1 MATPGDRALLT
12 VRELGSWL
20 DRDVGP
26 ALREETEA
34 VAHGGTA
41 LTMLRLKASTKD
53 VDFGFRAGE
62 DFERFV
68 AALKATGYRVTRDFR
83 PNPRE
88 TYLRLERRGPLVSA
102 VDLRFPT
109 WNNWRLT
116 ELVLRRARVIPYG
129 QVRVVVPD
137 RDALFLFK
145 TYPLR
150 ETDLDDLR
158 AILRVSPPDQARV
171 IALFDEQDAIHRS
184 ELLAETIHEP
194 LLNILELRV
203 RFAASLR
210 LLGPSYRRRI
220 PRIARRARI
229 RFGELQLRPSL
240 TDLIRRL
247 RTTEG
252 VMTWEDVMA
261 ESGDR
266 LRERLTKGETRTRA
280 RSGTTST
287 RSKRRPNRPPRG
299 D

>member
-12 VRELGSWL
+12 ARELGTWL

-88 TYLRLERRGPLVSA
+88 TYLRLERRGALVTP

-116 ELVLRRARVIPYG
+116 GMVLRRARVIPYG

-137 RDALFLFK
+137 RDAVFLFK

-150 ETDLDDLR
+150 EMDLDDLR
-158 AILRVSPPDQARV
+158 AILDRSPPDQARV
-171 IALFDEQDAIHRS
+171 ITLFEEQDALHRS
-184 ELLAETIHEP
+184 ALPKETEHEP
-194 LLNILELRV
+194 LINILELRI

-210 LLGPSYRRRI
+210 LLGPSRRRMI
-220 PRIARRARI
+220 PRIARVART
-229 RFGELQLRPSL
+229 RFEELRLRPSL
-240 TDLIRRL
+240 TDLIQRIRA
-247 RTTEG
+247 TEG
-252 VMTWEDVMA
+252 VTTWEDILDQ
-261 ESGDR
+261 SGDR
-266 LRERLTKGETRTRA
+266 LRERLAKGTTRR
-280 RSGTTST
+280 RSGHTKTSI
-287 RSKRRPNRPPRG
+287 RPKGRRGPPT
-299 D
+299 

>member
-1 MATPGDRALLT
+1 MAAPRSPMVRAADVIAWLT
-12 VRELGSWL
+12 ATAAGL
-20 DRDVGP
+20 DAD
-26 ALREETEA
+26 TEA
-34 VAHGGTA
+34 IAHGGTA
-41 LTMLRLKASTKD
+41 LTLLRLKPSTKD
-53 VDFGFRAGE
+53 VDFGFRHRA
-62 DFERFV
+62 DLDRFSKALERQ
-68 AALKATGYRVTRDFR
+68 GYRLTRDFR
-83 PNPRE
+83 ANPRE
-88 TYLRLERRGPLVSA
+88 VYLRMEDPRSRIPA
-102 VDLRFPT
+102 VDLRAPT
-109 WNNWRLT
+109 WNNWRMT
-116 ELVLRRARVIPYG
+116 EAILSRALVLPIGRLRLV
-129 QVRVVVPD
+129 QPD
-137 RDALFLFK
+137 REALFLFK

-287 RSKRRPNRPPRG
+287 RSKRRPGRPPRG

>member
-1 MATPGDRALLT
+1 MVTPGDTPVLGA
-12 VRELGSWL
+12 RELGAWL
-20 DRDVGP
+20 ERDVGP

-88 TYLRLERRGPLVSA
+88 TYLRLERRGAPLVSA

-137 RDALFLFK
+137 RDAVFLFK

-150 ETDLDDLR
+150 ETDVDDLR
-158 AILRVSPPDQARV
+158 TIVERSPPDEARV
-171 IALFDEQDAIHRS
+171 LALFEEQDGLHRA
-184 ELLAETIHEP
+184 EIFAETVHEP
-194 LLNILELRV
+194 LLNNLELRV
-203 RFAASLR
+203 RFAASMR
-210 LLGPSYRRRI
+210 LLGPSYQRKI
-220 PRIARRARI
+220 PRIARHARI
-229 RFGELQLRPSL
+229 RFEELRLRPRL
-240 TDLIRRL
+240 TDLIQRIRAK
-247 RTTEG
+247 E
-252 VMTWEDVMA
+252 VMTWGDIID
-261 ESGDR
+261 ESGSR
-266 LRERLTKGETRTRA
+266 LRERLTNGKTRRRA
-280 RSGTTST
+280 GPAKTSRRT
-287 RSKRRPNRPPRG
+287 KRRPSPPP
-299 D
+299 